1 MSSVDLET
9 LRALA
14 TLARLSPS
22 DAELTSLSADLG
34 RILEAFEALARAPGA
49 RPDEP
54 AATRA
59 RADRPVPALEPEAFL
74 AAAPAHAD
82 GFFVVPRTVG
92 DEP

>member
-9 LRALA
+9 LRTLA
-14 TLARLSPS
+14 ALARLAPS
-22 DAELTSLSADLG
+22 DAELTRLQADLA
-34 RILEAFEALARAPGA
+34 RILEAFEALERAAGA

-54 AATRA
+54 TPTRT

-74 AAAPAHAD
+74 AAAPAHED

-92 DEP
+92 GEA